1 VYLLLLFGLVTSA
14 AAQTGT
20 IVERTIHCASLA
32 GNLVGDSADRPLS
45 LYLPP
50 TYAKAAGRRYPT
62 IYLLHGYQGSYKQ
75 WMAGGKEW
83 NIRDVM
89 DKLIRSGRVQEM
101 IIAMP
106 DGNNNYGGSFYCNSV
121 TAGNWEDYLTHDLVT
136 FVDAN
141 YRTIRQAASRGIAG
155 HSMGGYGAIRVGMK
169 YPEVFGA
176 VYGLSPACL
185 GWGGDLS
192 LDNPHWDETL
202 SFKTFKDIRNGK
214 NSYIAEAFLA
224 LAAAWSPNP
233 DQKSLLVDLPV
244 AGAGKSRHRIDDVA
258 VRWSANMPVAMA
270 DQYRSQLARLSGIAF
285 DVGRKDQFSHIPL
298 TCRAFSAALKRN
310 KIGHVFEEYDGDHND
325 HAAIRIE
332 TKLLPFLSMVLRDSA
347 PPR

>member
-1 VYLLLLFGLVTSA
+1 
-14 AAQTGT
+14 
-20 IVERTIHCASLA
+20 
-32 GNLVGDSADRPLS
+32 
-45 LYLPP
+45 
-50 TYAKAAGRRYPT
+50 
-62 IYLLHGYQGSYKQ
+62 
-75 WMAGGKEW
+75 
-83 NIRDVM
+83 
-89 DKLIRSGRVQEM
+89 
-101 IIAMP
+101 
-106 DGNNNYGGSFYCNSV
+106 
-121 TAGNWEDYLTHDLVT
+121 YLTHDLVT

-185 GWGGDLS
+185 GWGGGLS

-214 NSYIAEAFLA
+214 ISYIAEAFLA

-285 DVGRKDQFSHIPL
+285 DV
-298 TCRAFSAALKRN
+298 
-310 KIGHVFEEYDGDHND
+310 
-325 HAAIRIE
+325 
-332 TKLLPFLSMVLRDSA
+332 
-347 PPR
+347 